1 MVQEGSQPPS
11 WYEQLSYRRKPGYRK
26 VSLAR
31 RAWRPLRTAG
41 RHFKLQPLDRA
52 DAHAM
57 SLGEL
62 KHTDS

>member
-1 MVQEGSQPPS
+1 
-11 WYEQLSYRRKPGYRK
+11 